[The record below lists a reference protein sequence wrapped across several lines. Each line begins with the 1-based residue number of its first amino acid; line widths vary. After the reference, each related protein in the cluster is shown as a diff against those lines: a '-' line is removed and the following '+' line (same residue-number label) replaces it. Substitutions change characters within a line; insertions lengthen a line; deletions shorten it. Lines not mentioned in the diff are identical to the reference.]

1 MRRQLESMIERLVKG
16 PVITK
21 SAPVVEA
28 ALHDDLKRLRADL
41 AGMVGSVIATRD
53 GLLIAADLPSG
64 ITRNRMERKN
74 QMPDLDLSLKELMSI
89 DGALGAAVVDYGSG
103 MALGTLGGSKAL
115 DLNVAAAGNT
125 EVVRSKMRT
134 IEQLGLKDTIEDIL

>member
-1 MRRQLESMIERLVKG
+1 
-16 PVITK
+16 
-21 SAPVVEA
+21 
-28 ALHDDLKRLRADL
+28 
-41 AGMVGSVIATRD
+41 
-53 GLLIAADLPSG
+53 
-64 ITRNRMERKN
+64 
-74 QMPDLDLSLKELMSI
+74 MPDLDLSLKELMSI

-134 IEQLGLKDTIEDIL
+134 IEQLGLKDTIEDILITLSNQYHLIRPVTGRKGQGLFIYLALDRGRANLALARHQLRSVEEDMEV